1 MSRVY
6 CTFRCGVRRQRSS
19 VPLRFQPTALELTKY
34 AAGITVPKNP
44 TNNAMDTNQKRLC
57 FIACTGMNGVSFF
70 KMVSTVRR
78 VRQRPMPTTVVT
90 KLVQAM
96 ILAGVGIGSGIKR
109 SSRARGWYSAT
120 HFNVCFTPTALIIGG
135 TIWENTAAPKM
146 ERLIVNIE
154 RSSPGPLLP
163 TCRTPHR

>member
-6 CTFRCGVRRQRSS
+6 CTFSCGVRRQRSS

-96 ILAGVGIGSGIKR
+96 ILAGVGIGSGIKH
-109 SSRARGWYSAT
+109 SSRARGRDPADSLQRMLHADRIDHWRDDLGE
-120 HFNVCFTPTALIIGG
+120 HGG
-135 TIWENTAAPKM
+135 A
-146 ERLIVNIE
+146 
-154 RSSPGPLLP
+154 
-163 TCRTPHR
+163 